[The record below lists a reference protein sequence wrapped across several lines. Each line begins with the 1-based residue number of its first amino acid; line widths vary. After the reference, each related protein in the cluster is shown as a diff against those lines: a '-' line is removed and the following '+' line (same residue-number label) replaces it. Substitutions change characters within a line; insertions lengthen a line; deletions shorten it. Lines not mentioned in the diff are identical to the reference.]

1 MTQHQE
7 RLRNNILFETISDSA
22 FRAVAGKMEEKQFP
36 AGTVIL
42 EDNANGSELYL
53 LVEGRVTIVKQTK
66 TGENKMLALL
76 HNGDFFGELEL
87 IDGRARSARVTALD
101 NCTVYTLDKN
111 DFDALLIKNHPFALR
126 VMQVLSLRLRAT
138 NNHFISELEKHT
150 QQWKQEVDKLENLI
164 EATKNVNSTLDL
176 DKLLKI
182 ILDTALKIVDGDRGT
197 LYLVDEPKKELWSKL
212 FVGKERVTIKLP
224 IGKGIA
230 GYVAA
235 TGDTLNIEEAYTDPR
250 FNPAIDKKSG
260 YRTKSILCMPLKNKE
275 KKIVGVL
282 QLLNKRKGIFTQ
294 DDEHFLRALSI
305 HAAIAI
311 ENARLY
317 ESEKAFQQMRE
328 EVRLAAKIQLELLP
342 KTNPKIQCYDIAG
355 KSIPAKAVGGDYY
368 DFILLDE
375 SHLGICL
382 GDVSGKGL
390 PASLL
395 MANLQA
401 TLRGQSF
408 GECSPKE
415 CLSRSNTL
423 LYRSTSAD
431 KFVTLF
437 YGLLDIKNHKL
448 TYSNAGHDNPFLLT
462 SGNSTKRLKIGGI
475 VLGIMEK
482 FPFEEEVAELKSGD
496 LIAIYSDGIAEAM
509 NGKDEMFGEDRIFE
523 LLQSNRSESAE
534 KIIDLIIEGVKK
546 FAGATPQSDD
556 ITLVIIKRIS

>member
-1 MTQHQE
+1 MSRIHE
-7 RLRNNILFETISDSA
+7 RLRHNILFETISDAA
-22 FRAVAGKMEEKQFP
+22 FKTVAGKMEEKHFQ
-36 AGTVIL
+36 AGEIIL
-42 EDNANGSELYL
+42 EDNANGNELYL
-53 LVEGRVTIVKQTK
+53 LVEGRVSIIKQTK
-66 TGENKMLALL
+66 TGELKMLALL
-76 HNGDFFGELEL
+76 HAGDFFGELEL
-87 IDGRARSARVTALD
+87 IDGRARSARVTAFD
-101 NCTVYTLDKN
+101 NSTVYTLNKLV
-111 DFDALLIKNHPFALR
+111 FDDLLTKNHPFALR

-150 QQWKQEVDKLENLI
+150 QQWKLEVEKLEKLI

-197 LYLVDEPKKELWSKL
+197 LYLVDESKNELWSKL

-235 TGDTLNIEEAYTDPR
+235 TGDTLNIEDAYVDPR
-250 FNPAIDKKSG
+250 FNPNVDKKTG
-260 YRTKSILCMPLKNKE
+260 YRTKTILCMPLKNKDE
-275 KKIVGVL
+275 KIVGVL

-328 EVRLAAKIQLELLP
+328 EVRLAAKIQMELLP
-342 KTNPKIQCYDIAG
+342 KTNPKVQCYDIAG

-368 DFILLDE
+368 DFITIDD
-375 SHLGICL
+375 SHLAICL

-415 CLSRSNTL
+415 CLNRSNAL
-423 LYRSTSAD
+423 LYSSTSAD

-462 SGNSTKRLKIGGI
+462 SNNSAKRLKTGGI
-475 VLGIMEK
+475 VLGIMDK
-482 FPFEEEVAELKSGD
+482 FPFEEEVVELQTGD

-509 NGKDEMFGEDRIFE
+509 NGKDDMFGEERIFE
-523 LLQSNRSESAE
+523 LLQYNRAESSE
-534 KIIDLIIEGVKK
+534 KIIDLIIESVKN
-546 FAGATPQSDD
+546 FAGTTPQFDD
-556 ITLVIIKRIS
+556 ITLVIIKKNS